1 MSHERLSCKKRRSYG
16 EVLGIHSPY
25 YRTQRASTAGNSG
38 FRTVTAHCRCVVREI
53 VRRAKKCRKFTS
65 IAFFLGKPHTIA
77 LIIARMAKL
86 DVPVPV
92 TNQHNVSGE
101 GGQVRKC
108 MRKYVL
114 MALTSVRPGT
124 TTMKHHQ
131 EWDEE
136 GQITKKAPPW
146 ELPVK
151 IYANLFMEATHNLFF
166 AYHTH

>member
-1 MSHERLSCKKRRSYG
+1 MSYERLSCKKRKSYG

-25 YRTQRASTAGNSG
+25 YRTQRASTAGNFG
-38 FRTVTAHCRCVVREI
+38 FRTVTAHCRSVVREI

-101 GGQVRKC
+101 GGQVRKF

-124 TTMKHHQ
+124 EQLLCNTIRSGMVGGA
-131 EWDEE
+131 D
-136 GQITKKAPPW
+136 KKGATLGVAG
-146 ELPVK
+146 E
-151 IYANLFMEATHNLFF
+151 NLCKFIHGSDS
-166 AYHTH
+166 